1 MDWDHDFFSD
11 LSGDWN
17 CHEINDT
24 PGHRCEKPM
33 VSGTW
38 STFMVAVSHLCKR
51 LQVIPATLFF
61 PMVRWFHKTMKSIEP
76 VEYEIGCCECMHINC
91 LRHFLLLS
99 LFVVM
104 ISNIFP
110 DSWIRYL
117 IRYPLGTHQVG
128 NLPICRRPALQCCIS
143 CLKEGPVIGLAWQ
156 SLSSTCCG
164 SIGVSL

>member
-1 MDWDHDFFSD
+1 MIPQGIDVKNQWFPEHDLHSWWLFHIYVNVYKLSRPPFFPN
-11 LSGDWN
+11 G
-17 CHEINDT
+17 E
-24 PGHRCEKPM
+24 M
-33 VSGTW
+33 VSQDDEIHRTCGIW
-38 STFMVAVSHLCKR
+38 NWMLWKAVVWRWLCITH
-51 LQVIPATLFF
+51 V
-61 PMVRWFHKTMKSIEP
+61 
-76 VEYEIGCCECMHINC
+76 CMHINC

>member
-1 MDWDHDFFSD
+1 MIPQGIDVKNQWFPEHDLHSWWLFHIYVNVYK
-11 LSGDWN
+11 LSR
-17 CHEINDT
+17 
-24 PGHRCEKPM
+24 PP
-33 VSGTW
+33 
-38 STFMVAVSHLCKR
+38 
-51 LQVIPATLFF
+51 FF

>member
-1 MDWDHDFFSD
+1 
-11 LSGDWN
+11 
-17 CHEINDT
+17 
-24 PGHRCEKPM
+24 
-33 VSGTW
+33 
-38 STFMVAVSHLCKR
+38 
-51 LQVIPATLFF
+51 
-61 PMVRWFHKTMKSIEP
+61 MVRWFHKTMKSIEP

-117 IRYPLGTHQVG
+117 IKYPLGTHQVG

-143 CLKEGPVIGLAWQ
+143 CLKEGPVIGALGCPSRNDLAKRKRIAELFGGWEMMQ
-156 SLSSTCCG
+156 IMSAIMFLDVFAIFLG
-164 SIGVSL
+164 SHPFLFGETSWIYPTPQVGPHVF